1 MFVNAG
7 ATASPSK
14 SPGGFLRHT
23 LAPGFVVTE
32 RSTRVIAPGFA
43 NRPAMLAPRQFSVT
57 DDFLVTGATGL
68 VGNNVVRQLV
78 SRGQSVRVLVRGRGE
93 TVDRAFAGLPVERR
107 FGDLD
112 TDSSL
117 AAAADGVAVVIHAA
131 ALVHCGWRHLDE
143 MRAVNVE
150 GTRRVARAAR
160 LAGARLI
167 HVSSVDAIGLRPD
180 GLPADEETPPGGM
193 PECPYVVTKREAELA
208 VLAEVD
214 RGLDAVIVNPVYMLG
229 PWDWKPS
236 SGRMLLEVA
245 AGKGLFA
252 PPGGNDF
259 VDVRDVAAGIM
270 AAIERGRTGCR
281 YILGGHSLSYLEAW
295 RVFARVTGRMPP
307 LGAAPPA
314 AVLLA
319 GLVGDTVSLFTR
331 RERPVNSAAAAMS
344 MLPHNFSSQ
353 RAMTE
358 LGYAYRPFESTVQDA
373 WNWFLDRG
381 YARPARARTALAR

>member
-112 TDSSL
+112 TNSSL
-117 AAAADGVAVVIHAA
+117 AAAADGAAVVIHAA

-193 PECPYVVTKREAELA
+193 PECPYVVTKREAEAA
-208 VLAEVD
+208 VLDEVG
-214 RGLDAVIVNPVYMLG
+214 RGLDAVIVNPVFMVG

-236 SGRMLLEVA
+236 SGRMLLEIG

-281 YILGGHSLSYLEAW
+281 YILGGHSLTYLEAW
-295 RVFARVTGRMPP
+295 RIFARVTGRMPP

-314 AVLLA
+314 AVRLA

>member
-193 PECPYVVTKREAELA
+193 PECPYVVTKREAEAA
-208 VLAEVD
+208 VLDEVG
-214 RGLDAVIVNPVYMLG
+214 RGLDAVIVNPVFMVG

-236 SGRMLLEVA
+236 SGRMLLEIG

-314 AVLLA
+314 AVRLA